1 MQAWRGSGKELVG
14 DSAGGCFQKP
24 RKGHRYSSAMQSALG
39 TNMMWGFSDLL
50 VVFGQKTSSY
60 YVVCSAFIFIQV
72 SSCKKK
78 KNTAISLLAD

>member
-1 MQAWRGSGKELVG
+1 MEREWERVG
-14 DSAGGCFQKP
+14 GRLGWWLLPKAQKRSQIFFSDAKCFGYQ
-24 RKGHRYSSAMQSALG
+24 YDE
-39 TNMMWGFSDLL
+39 WGFSDLL